1 MLVNIP
7 APWSIWLYDTH
18 GLVMVILLLQSPTL
32 AQPEPEQAGFF
43 NPELELVNSRP
54 QRWAISDHLNKCPSS
69 LIL

>member
-32 AQPEPEQAGFF
+32 AQPELEQAGF
-43 NPELELVNSRP
+43 
-54 QRWAISDHLNKCPSS
+54 
-69 LIL
+69 